1 MNTSRRDF
9 LKLAGL
15 AAAGLTGCAGGGG
28 NVGNRAAWTRQEI
41 EFLQENAGRNGGR
54 SWAAWD
60 GHRRVA
66 AWNPSDRGPTLS
78 ITKSIATLAASRA
91 AKDGWLSGSERV
103 ADTITEWQSDPLKS
117 RITVRMLLQQVSGLE
132 AGVIPL
138 YRGQPRDKGSIAIA
152 LRCVDAPGAV
162 FRYGPGHWETL
173 AEVMRR
179 KLARKKEPLSAF
191 MWRAVMRP
199 INLNPGNWRADR
211 QGIPYFSTG
220 TELSVDELGRLGF
233 AIGSLLSGNEV
244 HGISPEN
251 FADMASPSAV
261 NPMFGGGL
269 WRNTRATHAD
279 SSGLEVER
287 VIDNPMP
294 ASFWNR
300 ACLSR
305 NQPASMVAL
314 IGSSGRRVYIWPDQ
328 EKRFARLAWSGAKWS
343 DVAFLSRLG

>member
-1 MNTSRRDF
+1 MNFSRRDF
-9 LKLAGL
+9 LKLAGF
-15 AAAGLTGCAGGGG
+15 AAAGLTGCAGGRGDG
-28 NVGNRAAWTRQEI
+28 SVPWTRQELD
-41 EFLQENAGRNGGR
+41 FLQATAGKNGGR

-60 GHRRVA
+60 GRRRVA

-78 ITKSIATLAASRA
+78 ITKSIATLAATRA
-91 AKDGWLSGSERV
+91 ATEGWLNPSERV
-103 ADTITEWQSDPLKS
+103 ADTFTEWSDDPLKS

-138 YRGQPRDKGSIAIA
+138 YRNQPRDKGRAAVA
-152 LRCVDAPGAV
+152 LRCVDVPGTV

-179 KLARKKEPLSAF
+179 KLERKNEKLSGF
-191 MWRAVMRP
+191 MWRSVMSPVGLR
-199 INLNPGNWRADR
+199 PGNWRSDR
-211 QGIPYFSTG
+211 QGTPYFSTG

-233 AIGSLLSGNEV
+233 AIGHLLNGKNV
-244 HGISPEN
+244 YGISAEN
-251 FADMASPSAV
+251 FVDMASPSVV

-269 WRNTRATHAD
+269 WRNSSANRADA
-279 SSGLEVER
+279 SAIEVER
-287 VIDNPMP
+287 VIDNPTS

-305 NQPASMVAL
+305 RQPTGLVAL
-314 IGSSGRRVYIWPDQ
+314 IGSSGRRVYIWPD
-328 EKRFARLAWSGAKWS
+328 EGKHFARLAWSGAEWS

>member
-1 MNTSRRDF
+1 MISSRRDF

-15 AAAGLTGCAGGGG
+15 AAAGLTGCASGGGG
-28 NVGNRAAWTRQEI
+28 TSEPWTRREI
-41 EFLQENAGRNGGR
+41 EFLQANAGKNSGR

-60 GHRRVA
+60 GRRRVA
-66 AWNPSDRGPTLS
+66 AWNPGARGPTLS

-91 AKDGWLSGSERV
+91 ASEGWLSGSERV
-103 ADTITEWQSDPLKS
+103 ADTLTEWQGDPLKS

-138 YRGQPRDKGSIAIA
+138 YRNQPRDKGHTAAA
-152 LRCVDAPGAV
+152 LRCVDTPGTV

-179 KLARKKEPLSAF
+179 KLAAKKEKLSGF
-191 MWRAVMRP
+191 MARAVMSP
-199 INLNPGNWRADR
+199 LNLNPGNWRSDS
-211 QGIPYFSTG
+211 QGTPYFSTG

-233 AIGSLLSGNEV
+233 AIGSLLNGKSA
-244 HGISPEN
+244 HGISAEN

-269 WRNTRATHAD
+269 WRNSHANQA
-279 SSGLEVER
+279 GAMAVEVER

-305 NQPASMVAL
+305 RQPTSMVAL
-314 IGSSGRRVYIWPDQ
+314 IGSSGRRVYLWPDE